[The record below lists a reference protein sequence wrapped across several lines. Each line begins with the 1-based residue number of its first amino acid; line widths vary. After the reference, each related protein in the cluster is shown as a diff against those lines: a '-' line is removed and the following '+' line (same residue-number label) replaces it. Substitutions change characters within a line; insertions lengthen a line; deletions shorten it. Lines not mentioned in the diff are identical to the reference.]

1 MISPI
6 KKGMNTN
13 SAPIDICEYYVLIK
27 PSHAIKEEVKSMKLN
42 FLKEQGAYIGQNSNA
57 HISLMS
63 FFQLEDKEERL
74 VFSVQEA
81 MKVCQEFDLFLNGFG
96 FSPSDNSFFI
106 DVLDKQPLIHLYH
119 QLRTNL
125 FKQLSSISF
134 LRGGFLPQ
142 MNIGCATSSMQY
154 MKAIK
159 TYEGKMYTN
168 NFRVF
173 QLTILKRKAPFRT
186 WEKLTEVSVGDLVNQ
201 EW

>member
-1 MISPI
+1 MPI
-6 KKGMNTN
+6 QETMKTSNTTN
-13 SAPIDICEYYVLIK
+13 DICEYYILIT
-27 PSHAIKEEVKSMKLN
+27 PSHSIKEEVKSMKLD
-42 FLKEQGAYIGQNSNA
+42 FLKENGAYIGQNSNA

-63 FFQLEDKEERL
+63 FFQPEDREDKL
-74 VFSVQEA
+74 VFSIQDA
-81 MKVCQEFDLFLNGFG
+81 MRACQEFDLFLNDFG
-96 FSPSDNSFFI
+96 FSPADNSFFI

-125 FKQLSSISF
+125 FKQLSSINF

-142 MNIGCATSSMQY
+142 MNIGCATSIAQFQQ
-154 MKAIK
+154 AVE

-168 NFRVF
+168 NFRVY

-186 WEKLTEVSVGDLVNQ
+186 WKKLIEVPIGDLVNQ

>member
-1 MISPI
+1 
-6 KKGMNTN
+6 MNN
-13 SAPIDICEYYVLIK
+13 NNAPSTICEYYVLIK
-27 PSHAIKEEVKSMKLN
+27 PSHAIKQEVKSMKLD
-42 FLKEQGAYIGQNSNA
+42 FLKEQGTFIGQNSDA

-63 FFQLEDKEERL
+63 FFQPEDKEDKL
-74 VFSVQEA
+74 IFSLEEA
-81 MKVCQEFDLFLNGFG
+81 MKACQEFDLFLNGFG
-96 FSPSDNSFFI
+96 LSPSDNSFFI
-106 DVLDKQPLIHLYH
+106 DILDKQPLIHLYH

-125 FKQLSSISF
+125 FKQLTSISF

-154 MKAIK
+154 MQAAK
-159 TYEGKMYTN
+159 TYEGKLYTN

-186 WEKLTEVSVGDLVNQ
+186 WEKLTEVAVGDPVSQ

>member
-1 MISPI
+1 MIASLTT
-6 KKGMNTN
+6 TN
-13 SAPIDICEYYVLIK
+13 ICEYYILIK
-27 PSHAIKEEVKSMKLN
+27 PSHAIKEEVKSMKLD
-42 FLKEQGAYIGQNSNA
+42 FLKEQGAFIGQNSDA

-63 FFQLEDKEERL
+63 FFQPENREEKMI
-74 VFSVQEA
+74 FSLQNA
-81 MKVCQEFDLFLNGFG
+81 MMDCQEFDLFLNGFE

-106 DVLDKQPLIHLYH
+106 DVLDKQSLIHLYH

-125 FKQLSSISF
+125 FKQLSSINF

-142 MNIGCATSSMQY
+142 MNIGCATSPLQFQQ
-154 MKAIK
+154 AIK

-186 WEKLTEVSVGDLVNQ
+186 WEKLTEVPLGNLVSQ
-201 EW
+201 DW